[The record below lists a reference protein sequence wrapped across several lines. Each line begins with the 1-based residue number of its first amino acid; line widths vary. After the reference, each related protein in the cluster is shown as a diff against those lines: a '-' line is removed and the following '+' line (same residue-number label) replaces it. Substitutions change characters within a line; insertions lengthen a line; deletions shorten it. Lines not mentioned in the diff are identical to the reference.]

1 MHGDGIMRQ
10 DDAKPLARFYAWALP
25 SDQLDPSAQPVPHPG
40 DSITCATP
48 LACYRP
54 VASAGKIGGWISV
67 VFTFMTLFNATLMYF
82 FKPEVLKYRAVL
94 GHMVQRVGKAVTG
107 RLPNSSSSPDLHT
120 NSSDGGIPHLEN
132 TYMVRPPIQPQ
143 LGATLPQRSQRKR
156 RCYASSTAN
165 NAHVRRARLGFV
177 RHRPPP
183 LLAAV
188 CVLCDVHASDGI
200 FCRRPGPCFVRSPG
214 RAAGSLQ
221 YGSTEGAGAAVTLML
236 HVRLWD
242 WHPGARWQVAAG
254 GGQPSTVAS
263 LRVFV
268 AATPQ
273 LQLRR
278 VHVPATVLS
287 GCLF

>member
-1 MHGDGIMRQ
+1 MHGDRIIRQ
-10 DDAKPLARFYAWALP
+10 DDAKPLACFYAWALP
-25 SDQLDPSAQPVPHPG
+25 SDQLDPSAQPVPSPG
-40 DSITCATP
+40 DTCATP

-132 TYMVRPPIQPQ
+132 TYMVRPPSQLQ

-165 NAHVRRARLGFV
+165 NAHVSALCDIALRRSLQPCACCVMCTPVMASSVAG
-177 RHRPPP
+177 PGP
-183 LLAAV
+183 
-188 CVLCDVHASDGI
+188 VLCEVLVV
-200 FCRRPGPCFVRSPG
+200 RPVRCSTAAPKAPG
-214 RAAGSLQ
+214 Q
-221 YGSTEGAGAAVTLML
+221 
-236 HVRLWD
+236 
-242 WHPGARWQVAAG
+242 Q
-254 GGQPSTVAS
+254 
-263 LRVFV
+263 
-268 AATPQ
+268 
-273 LQLRR
+273 
-278 VHVPATVLS
+278 
-287 GCLF
+287 